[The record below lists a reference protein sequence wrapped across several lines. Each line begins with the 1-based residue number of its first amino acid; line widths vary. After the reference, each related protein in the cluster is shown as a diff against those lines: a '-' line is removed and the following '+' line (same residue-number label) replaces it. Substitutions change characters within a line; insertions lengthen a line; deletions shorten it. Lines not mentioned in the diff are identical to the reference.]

1 MSRVATSANATR
13 DANDLVLGERRPL
26 RLPIGL
32 GDDELH
38 GFEPLLPLS
47 IVAIAHADETVAVLG
62 EQLLSASCPGLR
74 CSPTRGTGDARDRGD
89 GVVRKEGRGG
99 ADQPQRPS
107 DGTGYVSGR
116 SLRALVMSSVACSG
130 EG

>member
-38 GFEPLLPLS
+38 GCDPLFPLG
-47 IVAIAHADETVAVLG
+47 IVAIAHADETVAVLR
-62 EQLLSASCPGLR
+62 EQLLRALLGLR
-74 CSPTRGTGDARDRGD
+74 CSRTRGVEESSDCGGGMVRADGRVGAMDEAR
-89 GVVRKEGRGG
+89 
-99 ADQPQRPS
+99 
-107 DGTGYVSGR
+107 
-116 SLRALVMSSVACSG
+116 
-130 EG
+130 